1 MYKKLTG
8 HKINLRKISKS
19 DAESI
24 YQNAKDE
31 GICRAVPLPMPYT
44 LKSAEEFIRLTQKN
58 WRNKNEAQFGIEDK
72 ETGKIIGMIG
82 LMNLD
87 FEVKKAEVG
96 FWIGK
101 EYWGKGTAMEALKLI
116 LKYAFSNLK
125 LNRIYAKVFS
135 QNISSQKL
143 LEKCNFKLEGRLRR
157 DGKFKNKWDDLLI
170 FGILK

>member
-1 MYKKLTG
+1 HLF
-8 HKINLRKISKS
+8 L
-19 DAESI
+19 
-24 YQNAKDE
+24 
-31 GICRAVPLPMPYT
+31 
-44 LKSAEEFIRLTQKN
+44 
-58 WRNKNEAQFGIEDK
+58 
-72 ETGKIIGMIG
+72 
-82 LMNLD
+82 
-87 FEVKKAEVG
+87 
-96 FWIGK
+96 
-101 EYWGKGTAMEALKLI
+101 ALKLI